1 MSPGTKSIDA
11 RNRVVLTTYFI
22 MLAGFGVVYYL
33 LKIEAIN
40 IPHAVL
46 VRRIVAVFIYIL
58 VLLTVSRL
66 MEVLLLGH
74 IDDVGTRY
82 NLRRLLR
89 LLTVLTLTFVAVE
102 VLVANWTTAVVSLG
116 LLTLILGFALQTPI
130 TSFIGWI
137 YIIVRIPYRIGDRI
151 RIGDSAGDVIDIG
164 YLDTTLWEYGGVL
177 VGHDDPSGRIIK
189 FPNSNVLSSAIYNY
203 SWSMFPFVWNQVA
216 IHVGYQSDL
225 KFVAET
231 MIDAARREL
240 GGGAARI
247 EELREP
253 LSDTHINPADI
264 QEAPTISFRASENSW
279 IEASVRY
286 LVLPRDA
293 SDVSTRLLER
303 IVTTFN
309 ASPKQVQVPQGDG
322 R

>member
-1 MSPGTKSIDA
+1 MSPGTKSINA
-11 RNRVVLTTYFI
+11 RNRAVLTTYFVL
-22 MLAGFGVVYYL
+22 LAGLGVVYYL
-33 LKIEAIN
+33 LRIDMFHFA
-40 IPHAVL
+40 HTVL
-46 VRRIVAVFIYIL
+46 IRRIVAVMIYII
-58 VLLTVSRL
+58 LLLAISRL
-66 MEVLLLGH
+66 LEVLLLSH
-74 IDDVGTRY
+74 IDDIGTRY

-89 LLTVLTLTFVAVE
+89 LMTMLILTLIAVE
-102 VLVANWTTAVVSLG
+102 ALVANWTTAVVSLG
-116 LLTLILGFALQTPI
+116 LITLILGFALQTPI

-151 RIGDSAGDVIDIG
+151 RLGDSAGDVIDIG
-164 YLDTTLWEYGGVL
+164 YLDTTLWEYGGTL

-216 IHVGYQSDL
+216 LHVGYQSDL

-231 MIDAARREL
+231 MMDAAREEL
-240 GGGAARI
+240 GGAAERVAQ
-247 EELREP
+247 LREP

-264 QEAPTISFRASENSW
+264 REEPTISFRASENSW

-303 IVTTFN
+303 IVTAFN
-309 ASPKQVQVPQGDG
+309 AASDRVQVPQGDG